1 MQTYFIVADT
11 TKKIC
16 ELEKKL
22 VSLKTSLSLKVE
34 VCYDG
39 DDTDTED
46 RLNKINELSKEIDL
60 LEYEINDLENTLKSD
75 YIKEVDGFVIRP
87 ITRKEYYERGT
98 DDSLVPSW
106 DFKGTWMYL
115 ELSDCFY
122 IKIDVTKIKSDDL
135 AELEICELAASIM
148 LNF

>member
-1 MQTYFIVADT
+1 MRNLFIVSDT

-16 ELEKKL
+16 ELEKKI

-39 DDTDTED
+39 DDTED
-46 RLNKINELSKEIDL
+46 RLNKINELSKEIDS
-60 LEYEINDLENTLKSD
+60 LEYEINDLTKILEND
-75 YIKEVDGFVIRP
+75 YIKEIDGFVIRP

-135 AELEICELAASIM
+135 AKLEICELAESIM